1 MKFATFLLLA
11 LPSAEAS
18 RIFNM
23 APAVVDD
30 TTSLVELSEGT
41 DTAGKKD
48 NVASDFSTLLKV
60 WGLDLNKSWFNQ
72 GKKAK
77 SSLWSYLES
86 ISSQIATIDTVIG
99 MHSADHGGALVT
111 LKDYIVTLRSEIKAD
126 IKANTKAVNKE
137 TNKAIK

>member
-18 RIFNM
+18 RIFNT
-23 APAVVDD
+23 APANVDD
-30 TTSLVELSEGT
+30 TSLVELSEGT
-41 DTAGKKD
+41 DTGMKD

-60 WGLDLNKSWFNQ
+60 WGLDLKKSWFNQ

-86 ISSQIATIDTVIG
+86 ITSQIATIDTVIG
-99 MHSADHGGALVT
+99 MHSSDHGGALVT